1 MSIAS
6 GVASVPVGVPRATP
20 RRGGPRNA
28 TAKPH
33 IPRRPRLDAPSAWA
47 ETSPSAPSSAS
58 SATASDARDDLPVR
72 VYIEHTDAYQVVYHS
87 NYFKFLWRAREAYVF
102 GGGLASALRH
112 RTGAPFDPTAAGWD
126 HLDVVA
132 IDDCVFARSAVLG
145 DDLLV
150 RTSLRGIGE
159 TTLEM
164 RQEVSFADTGELAFA
179 ATVAVAPASATGA
192 RATIP
197 SEIRHRWRA
206 GDTQDGVFPGVVTH
220 VGTGHEDPAWLANAS
235 GGSVEDAGD
244 AEDAEATFN
253 ADPPSL
259 GSSTT
264 ETRVTLFESELSL
277 GRARGASDADVLRW
291 FERDRTEAIGG
302 SSALSALKENDG
314 VAVVVSSM
322 DGFRCRPG
330 NVVGSAGIGAGGASG
345 GRNVRPAVAS
355 VRSTIE
361 MRRRNIQVAFIQR
374 LFDETGVCVARAEV
388 TCTCV
393 SRDGGKPTRCPAAL
407 AEKFGAMKRG

>member
-1 MSIAS
+1 M
-6 GVASVPVGVPRATP
+6 
-20 RRGGPRNA
+20 
-28 TAKPH
+28 
-33 IPRRPRLDAPSAWA
+33 
-47 ETSPSAPSSAS
+47 
-58 SATASDARDDLPVR
+58 
-72 VYIEHTDAYQVVYHS
+72 YIEHTDAYQVVYHS

-112 RTGAPFDPTAAGWD
+112 RVGAPFDPTDAGWD

-179 ATVAVAPASATGA
+179 ATATVAPASATGA
-192 RATIP
+192 TTIHIP
-197 SEIRHRWRA
+197 SEIRGWRA
-206 GDTQDGVFPGVVTH
+206 GHEDGVDGVVDG
-220 VGTGHEDPAWLANAS
+220 GTGHEDPAWLANAS
-235 GGSVEDAGD
+235 ASVEDAGV
-244 AEDAEATFN
+244 AEDDEAN
-253 ADPPSL
+253 ADPPR

-277 GRARGASDADVLRW
+277 GRARGASDADILRW

-302 SSALSALKENDG
+302 SGALSALKENDG

-330 NVVGSAGIGAGGASG
+330 NVVGSAGIGGGG

-374 LFDETGVCVARAEV
+374 LFDETGACVARAEV

>member
-1 MSIAS
+1 M
-6 GVASVPVGVPRATP
+6 PVGVPRATP

-33 IPRRPRLDAPSAWA
+33 IPRRPRLDAPSASA
-47 ETSPSAPSSAS
+47 ETSPSAPSSVS

-112 RTGAPFDPTAAGWD
+112 RVPGFDPTAAGWD

-179 ATVAVAPASATGA
+179 ATATVAPASATGA
-192 RATIP
+192 TTIP
-197 SEIRHRWRA
+197 SEIRGWRA
-206 GDTQDGVFPGVVTH
+206 GDEDGVFPGVVD

-235 GGSVEDAGD
+235 ASVEDAIPGD
-244 AEDAEATFN
+244 AEDDEATY

-302 SSALSALKENDG
+302 SGALSALKENDG
-314 VAVVVSSM
+314 VVVVVSSM

-330 NVVGSAGIGAGGASG
+330 NVVGSAGIGGGGGG

-374 LFDETGVCVARAEV
+374 LFDETGACVARAEV

-393 SRDGGKPTRCPAAL
+393 SRDSGKPTRCPAAL

>member
-1 MSIAS
+1 M
-6 GVASVPVGVPRATP
+6 
-20 RRGGPRNA
+20 
-28 TAKPH
+28 
-33 IPRRPRLDAPSAWA
+33 
-47 ETSPSAPSSAS
+47 
-58 SATASDARDDLPVR
+58 
-72 VYIEHTDAYQVVYHS
+72 
-87 NYFKFLWRAREAYVF
+87 
-102 GGGLASALRH
+102 
-112 RTGAPFDPTAAGWD
+112 
-126 HLDVVA
+126 
-132 IDDCVFARSAVLG
+132 
-145 DDLLV
+145 
-150 RTSLRGIGE
+150 
-159 TTLEM
+159 
-164 RQEVSFADTGELAFA
+164 
-179 ATVAVAPASATGA
+179 
-192 RATIP
+192 
-197 SEIRHRWRA
+197 
-206 GDTQDGVFPGVVTH
+206 VTH

-374 LFDETGVCVARAEV
+374 LFDEAGACVARAEV
-388 TCTCV
+388 VCTCV
-393 SRDGGKPTRCPAAL
+393 TRDGGKPTRCPAAL
-407 AEKFGAMKRG
+407 AEKFEAMRRG

>member
-1 MSIAS
+1 M
-6 GVASVPVGVPRATP
+6 PVGVPRATP

-33 IPRRPRLDAPSAWA
+33 IPRRPRLDAPSASA
-47 ETSPSAPSSAS
+47 ETSPSAPS
-58 SATASDARDDLPVR
+58 TASDARDDLPVR

-112 RTGAPFDPTAAGWD
+112 RVGASFDPTDAGWD

-302 SSALSALKENDG
+302 SGALSALKENDG
-314 VAVVVSSM
+314 VVVVVSSM

-330 NVVGSAGIGAGGASG
+330 NVVGYAGIGGGGGGGG

-374 LFDETGVCVARAEV
+374 LFDETGACVARAEV

>member
-1 MSIAS
+1 M
-6 GVASVPVGVPRATP
+6 PVGVPHATT

-159 TTLEM
+159 TTLAM
-164 RQEVSFADTGELAFA
+164 RQEVVFAATGELAFA
-179 ATVAVAPASATGA
+179 ATATVAPTSASGAT
-192 RATIP
+192 TIP
-197 SEIRHRWRA
+197 REIRGWRA
-206 GDTQDGVFPGVVTH
+206 GDEDGVDGVD
-220 VGTGHEDPAWLANAS
+220 VGTGYEDPAWLARAS
-235 GGSVEDAGD
+235 ASASVEDAGD
-244 AEDAEATFN
+244 CSEDDEEAN
-253 ADPPSL
+253 EDPEARV
-259 GSSTT
+259 SSIATK
-264 ETRVTLFESELSL
+264 TRVTLFESELSL

-374 LFDETGVCVARAEV
+374 LFDEAGACVARAEV
-388 TCTCV
+388 VCTCV
-393 SRDGGKPTRCPAAL
+393 TRDGGKPTRCPAAL
-407 AEKFGAMKRG
+407 AEKFEAMRRG

>member
-1 MSIAS
+1 M
-6 GVASVPVGVPRATP
+6 PVGVPHATP

-244 AEDAEATFN
+244 CSEDDEEAN
-253 ADPPSL
+253 EDPEARV
-259 GSSTT
+259 SSTT
-264 ETRVTLFESELSL
+264 KTRVTLFESELSL

-374 LFDETGVCVARAEV
+374 LFDEAGACVARAEV
-388 TCTCV
+388 VCTCV
-393 SRDGGKPTRCPAAL
+393 TRDGGKPTRCPAAL
-407 AEKFGAMKRG
+407 AEKFEAMRRG

>member
-1 MSIAS
+1 
-6 GVASVPVGVPRATP
+6 VPVGVPRATP

-33 IPRRPRLDAPSAWA
+33 IPRRPRLDAPSASA
-47 ETSPSAPSSAS
+47 ETSPSAPS
-58 SATASDARDDLPVR
+58 TASDARDDLPVR

-112 RTGAPFDPTAAGWD
+112 RVGASFDPTDAGWD

-150 RTSLRGIGE
+150 RTFLRGIGE

-179 ATVAVAPASATGA
+179 ATVTVAPASATGA

-206 GDTQDGVFPGVVTH
+206 GDEDGVFPGVVTH

-235 GGSVEDAGD
+235 GGSVEDT
-244 AEDAEATFN
+244 AEDDEARK
-253 ADPPSL
+253 ADPPSV

-302 SSALSALKENDG
+302 SGALSALKENDG
-314 VAVVVSSM
+314 VVVVVSSM

-330 NVVGSAGIGAGGASG
+330 NVVGSAGIGGGGGGG

-374 LFDETGVCVARAEV
+374 LFDETGACVARAEV

>member
-1 MSIAS
+1 M
-6 GVASVPVGVPRATP
+6 PVGVPRATT

-28 TAKPH
+28 TARPRF
-33 IPRRPRLDAPSAWA
+33 PRRPRLDAPSASA
-47 ETSPSAPSSAS
+47 ETSQSAPSSAS

-102 GGGLASALRH
+102 GGGLASALRD

-159 TTLEM
+159 TTLAM
-164 RQEVSFADTGELAFA
+164 RQEVVFADGGELAFA
-179 ATVAVAPASATGA
+179 ATATVAPASATGA
-192 RATIP
+192 TTTIP
-197 SEIRHRWRA
+197 REIRGWRA
-206 GDTQDGVFPGVVTH
+206 GDGDGGDGDDGGD
-220 VGTGHEDPAWLANAS
+220 VGTGYEDPAWLARAS
-235 GGSVEDAGD
+235 ASVEDAGD
-244 AEDAEATFN
+244 AEADVEAD
-253 ADPPSL
+253 ADPPS
-259 GSSTT
+259 GSTT
-264 ETRVTLFESELSL
+264 TKTRVTLFESELSL

-302 SSALSALKENDG
+302 SGALSALKENDG

-330 NVVGSAGIGAGGASG
+330 NVVGSVGQCRTKNGANG

-374 LFDETGVCVARAEV
+374 LFDDAGACVARAEV
-388 TCTCV
+388 VCTCV
-393 SRDGGKPTRCPAAL
+393 TRDGGKPTRCPAAL
-407 AEKFGAMKRG
+407 AEKFKAMRRG

>member
-1 MSIAS
+1 M
-6 GVASVPVGVPRATP
+6 
-20 RRGGPRNA
+20 
-28 TAKPH
+28 
-33 IPRRPRLDAPSAWA
+33 
-47 ETSPSAPSSAS
+47 
-58 SATASDARDDLPVR
+58 
-72 VYIEHTDAYQVVYHS
+72 
-87 NYFKFLWRAREAYVF
+87 
-102 GGGLASALRH
+102 
-112 RTGAPFDPTAAGWD
+112 
-126 HLDVVA
+126 
-132 IDDCVFARSAVLG
+132 
-145 DDLLV
+145 
-150 RTSLRGIGE
+150 
-159 TTLEM
+159 
-164 RQEVSFADTGELAFA
+164 
-179 ATVAVAPASATGA
+179 
-192 RATIP
+192 
-197 SEIRHRWRA
+197 
-206 GDTQDGVFPGVVTH
+206 VTH

-302 SSALSALKENDG
+302 SGALSALKENDG
-314 VAVVVSSM
+314 VVVVVSSM

-330 NVVGSAGIGAGGASG
+330 NVVGSVGQCRTKNGANG

-374 LFDETGVCVARAEV
+374 LFDEAGACVARAEV
-388 TCTCV
+388 VCTCV
-393 SRDGGKPTRCPAAL
+393 TRDGGKPTRCPAAL

>member
-1 MSIAS
+1 M
-6 GVASVPVGVPRATP
+6 RAT
-20 RRGGPRNA
+20 
-28 TAKPH
+28 TK
-33 IPRRPRLDAPSAWA
+33 
-47 ETSPSAPSSAS
+47 
-58 SATASDARDDLPVR
+58 
-72 VYIEHTDAYQVVYHS
+72 
-87 NYFKFLWRAREAYVF
+87 
-102 GGGLASALRH
+102 
-112 RTGAPFDPTAAGWD
+112 
-126 HLDVVA
+126 
-132 IDDCVFARSAVLG
+132 
-145 DDLLV
+145 
-150 RTSLRGIGE
+150 
-159 TTLEM
+159 
-164 RQEVSFADTGELAFA
+164 
-179 ATVAVAPASATGA
+179 
-192 RATIP
+192 
-197 SEIRHRWRA
+197 
-206 GDTQDGVFPGVVTH
+206 
-220 VGTGHEDPAWLANAS
+220 
-235 GGSVEDAGD
+235 
-244 AEDAEATFN
+244 
-253 ADPPSL
+253 
-259 GSSTT
+259 
-264 ETRVTLFESELSL
+264 TRVTLFESELSL

>member
-1 MSIAS
+1 M
-6 GVASVPVGVPRATP
+6 PVGVPHATT

-150 RTSLRGIGE
+150 RTSLLGIGE
-159 TTLEM
+159 TTLAM
-164 RQEVSFADTGELAFA
+164 RQEVVFADGGELAFA
-179 ATVAVAPASATGA
+179 ATAVVAPASATGA
-192 RATIP
+192 TTIP
-197 SEIRHRWRA
+197 REIRGWRA
-206 GDTQDGVFPGVVTH
+206 GDEDGVDGVD
-220 VGTGHEDPAWLANAS
+220 VGTGYEDPAWLARAS
-235 GGSVEDAGD
+235 AAASVEDAGD
-244 AEDAEATFN
+244 CSEDDEEAN
-253 ADPPSL
+253 EDPEARV
-259 GSSTT
+259 SSIATK
-264 ETRVTLFESELSL
+264 TRVTLFESELSL

-330 NVVGSAGIGAGGASG
+330 NVVGSVGQCRTMNGANG

-374 LFDETGVCVARAEV
+374 LFDDAGACVARAEV
-388 TCTCV
+388 VCTCV
-393 SRDGGKPTRCPAAL
+393 TRDGGKPTRCPAAL
-407 AEKFGAMKRG
+407 AEKFKAMRRG